1 MSATADESRL
11 HMLRRWLKPGMGIKR
26 WLLVMFLGLT
36 ILATAGAM
44 LLRLLFLEVSPDSA
58 MGRVFELISL
68 NFLPD
73 PLRPILVLGTGVAVF
88 VYGLWRLLNVL
99 LEPFPARREPLVELV
114 YQKRSLARGPRIVA
128 IGGGTGQSTLLRG
141 LKEVSSN
148 ITAVVTVADDG
159 GSSGRLRHELGV
171 PPVGDIRNCIAALA
185 DAEPTMGGL
194 MKYRF
199 PASETDPGVAGHAL
213 GNLLIA
219 AMTDITGD
227 FEEAVRQ
234 TNQVLAVRGQVV
246 PVAGKA
252 LNLTAELADGSV
264 LEGQSRIAHSRGIR
278 RVWLSPANVPASRE
292 AVEAIAEAELVVLG
306 PGSLYT
312 SLLPSLLVPD
322 IRAALEQ
329 THALRVYVANVATQ
343 LGETEGYTL
352 SEHVAALAAHD
363 VGHLF
368 DMVLAND
375 DTSAR
380 VPPGYPAE
388 PVRIDMPYADTAK
401 PRLELAAVVDPDN
414 AHRHDPARL
423 TAVLM
428 RLLEERPAS
437 RPVAPVRTA

>member
-1 MSATADESRL
+1 MTASDVQSRL
-11 HMLRRWLKPGMGIKR
+11 HMLRRWLKPGVGVKR
-26 WLLVMFLGLT
+26 WLLLMFMGLT

-44 LLRLLFLEVSPDSA
+44 VLRFLFLDVPAESA
-58 MGRVFELISL
+58 LGRLFELISL
-68 NFLPD
+68 NFVPD
-73 PLRPILVLGTGVAVF
+73 PLRPILVLTVGVAVF
-88 VYGLWRLLNVL
+88 LYGLWRLLNVL

-159 GSSGRLRHELGV
+159 GSSGRLRNELGV

-185 DAEPTMGGL
+185 DAEPSMGRL

-199 PASETDPGVAGHAL
+199 PASEAEPGVAGHAL

-219 AMTDITGD
+219 AMTDLTGD
-227 FEEAVRQ
+227 FEEAVRE
-234 TNQVLAVRGQVV
+234 TNKVLAVRGQVV
-246 PVAGKA
+246 PVAGEA
-252 LNLTAELADGSV
+252 LNLNAELADGSH
-264 LEGQSRIAHSRGIR
+264 LEGQSRIARSRGIR
-278 RVWLSPANVPASRE
+278 RVWLSPASVPASSE
-292 AVEAIAEAELVVLG
+292 AVEAVREAELVVLG

-312 SLLPSLLVPD
+312 SLLPSLLVPG

-329 THALRVYVANVATQ
+329 TQALRVYVVHVATQ

-368 DMVLAND
+368 DLVLAND

-380 VPPGYPAE
+380 VPKGYPAE
-388 PVRIDMPYADTAK
+388 PVRIDMPIAGDR
-401 PRLELAAVVDPDN
+401 PRLELAGVVDPEN

-428 RLLEERPAS
+428 RLLEERPAR
-437 RPVAPVRTA
+437 RPVAPARTA

>member
-1 MSATADESRL
+1 MSGTGGESRL
-11 HMLRRWLKPGMGIKR
+11 RRLRRWLKPGMGIKR
-26 WLLVMFLGLT
+26 WLLMMFVGLT

-44 LLRLLFLEVSPDSA
+44 LLRILFLEVPADSQL
-58 MGRVFELISL
+58 GRLFELVSL
-68 NFLPD
+68 NFVPD
-73 PLRPILVLGTGVAVF
+73 PLRPILVLSAGAAIF
-88 VYGLWRLLNVL
+88 LYGLWRLLNVL

-159 GSSGRLRHELGV
+159 GSSGRLRDELGV

-185 DAEPTMGGL
+185 DAESTMGGL

-199 PASETDPGVAGHAL
+199 PASEAEPGVAGHAL
-213 GNLLIA
+213 GNLLLA
-219 AMTDITGD
+219 AMADITGD

-234 TNQVLAVRGQVV
+234 TNKVLAVRGQVV
-246 PVAGKA
+246 PVAGTALA
-252 LNLTAELADGSV
+252 LNAELADGTH
-264 LEGQSRIAHSRGIR
+264 LEGQSRIAGARGIR
-278 RVWLSPANVPASRE
+278 RVWLSPASVDASRE
-292 AVEAIAEAELVVLG
+292 AVEAIAEADLIVLG

-312 SLLPSLLVPD
+312 SLLPSLLVPG
-322 IRAALEQ
+322 IRSALEQ
-329 THALRVYVANVATQ
+329 TRALRVYVANVATQ

-352 SEHVAALAAHD
+352 AEHVAALSAHD

-368 DMVLAND
+368 DIVLAND

-388 PVRIDMPYADTAK
+388 PVRIDLPRSGER
-401 PRLELAAVVDPDN
+401 PRLELAAVVDPEN
-414 AHRHDPARL
+414 AHRHDPQRL
-423 TAVLM
+423 TAVLV
-428 RLLEERPAS
+428 RLLDERPAS
-437 RPVAPVRTA
+437 RPMAPVRTA